1 MVVIRGKWN
10 KKTYTLLEKI
20 GEGAFGE
27 IFKVR
32 DSIGF
37 IRAIKISKNTS
48 SITREYYVM
57 DKLKS
62 LLSIPKVYDYDDWEI
77 EGSIYHFIVMD
88 YIRGDNLKEY
98 AKKNKLSL
106 NTIFDMGLKIAKFL
120 EDVYKLGF
128 KYTDMKLEN
137 ILLDNGKHIYF
148 IDFGGVVEKNKSMI
162 EYTPCY
168 NLISWRNAK
177 NNKYSEQI
185 IFTTSMIIVSLI
197 FNREYSPVIYELAEI
212 ITKIEASRL
221 SKNIKNILKS
231 GLMGTY
237 VSLSKYKSDLIKLS
251 WNFKNTHIE
260 FQMIDYFFV
269 GSIIFCIFSIIF
281 GIKVWFF

>member
-1 MVVIRGKWN
+1 MVVIKGKWN
-10 KKTYTLLEKI
+10 KKSYTLLEKI
-20 GEGAFGE
+20 GEGAFGK

-32 DSIGF
+32 DSIGA
-37 IRAIKISKNTS
+37 IKAIKISKNTS
-48 SITREYYVM
+48 SITREYYIM

-62 LLSIPKVYDYDDWEI
+62 LPSIPKVYDYDDWEI
-77 EGSIYHFIVMD
+77 EGRIYHFIVMD

-98 AKKNKLSL
+98 ARKNKLSL
-106 NTIFDMGLKIAKFL
+106 KIIFDVGLKIANFL

-137 ILLDNGKHIYF
+137 ILLVNDDCIYF

-168 NLISWRNAK
+168 NLISWRNSK
-177 NNKYSEQI
+177 NNNYIEQI

-197 FNREYSPVIYELAEI
+197 FNREYSPIIFELKEI

-221 SKNIKNILKS
+221 NKNIKSILKS
-231 GLMGTY
+231 GLSGTY
-237 VSLSKYKSDLIKLS
+237 VSLRKYKSDLMKLS
-251 WNFKNTHIE
+251 WNSKNTHIE
-260 FQMIDYFFV
+260 IHKIDYFFI
-269 GSIIFCIFSIIF
+269 GSIIFCMFSIIF